1 MASVRLAFVFKIS
14 LLSLRSDNPYYFR
27 ECHLHYNMATIDLG
41 GLPSWIMVVL
51 IGFAIVLLLSNPV
64 GWTIMFAGL
73 GLGAIYFLL
82 DLRNKI

>member
-1 MASVRLAFVFKIS
+1 
-14 LLSLRSDNPYYFR
+14 
-27 ECHLHYNMATIDLG
+27 MATIDLG